1 MNLATSITILRVILI
16 LPILILLSY
25 QELIYSILSLVLLTI
40 AGITDFLDGYI
51 ARRTNTESSLG
62 ALLDLLADKLLVTL
76 ILVWIMYLDPSIYLA
91 IPVLIIVSREIII
104 SSIRQFIVQNKNF
117 VPPEVSFLAKSKT
130 TTQIL
135 AICFIIIS
143 PEISPYLYKISL
155 GFLWLVSLFSLY
167 SLYDYLKEW
176 NFLYHSD

>member
-130 TTQIL
+130 TI
-135 AICFIIIS
+135 
-143 PEISPYLYKISL
+143 P
-155 GFLWLVSLFSLY
+155 
-167 SLYDYLKEW
+167 
-176 NFLYHSD
+176 